1 MLSEAVVDIRAGKI
15 VSEQPVVVK
24 TSTLNINANRMEV
37 LRRR

>member
-24 TSTLNINANRMEV
+24 TQHVEH
-37 LRRR
+37 